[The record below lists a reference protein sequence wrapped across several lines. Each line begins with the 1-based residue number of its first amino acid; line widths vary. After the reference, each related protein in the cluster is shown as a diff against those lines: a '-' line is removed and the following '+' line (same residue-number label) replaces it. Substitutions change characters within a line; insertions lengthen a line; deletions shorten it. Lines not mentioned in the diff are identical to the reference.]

1 MNMIIDIRDTKHKMQ
16 HTELQL
22 QLQKDTY
29 IQQLKVTMVYSFGMG
44 ANRTARLSSQP
55 TSCLSEYKKTWD

>member
-1 MNMIIDIRDTKHKMQ
+1 MKMNMIIDIRDTKHKMQ

-29 IQQLKVTMVYSFGMG
+29 IATKGDNG
-44 ANRTARLSSQP
+44 I
-55 TSCLSEYKKTWD
+55 